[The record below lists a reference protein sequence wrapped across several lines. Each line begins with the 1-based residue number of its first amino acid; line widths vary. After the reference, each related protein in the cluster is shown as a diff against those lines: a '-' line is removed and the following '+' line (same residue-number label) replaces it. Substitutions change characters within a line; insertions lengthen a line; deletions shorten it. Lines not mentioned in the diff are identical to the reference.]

1 MGMTDRQFE
10 DRQQSLLRELERI
23 EEEIEIIKR
32 GESDK
37 SRTLERLKKDTEE
50 YLKRP

>member
-10 DRQQSLLRELERI
+10 AYKQDQLRELRRAEK
-23 EEEIEIIKR
+23 EIDELSGGKIKSKILAEII
-32 GESDK
+32 
-37 SRTLERLKKDTEE
+37 KDTEE